1 MSQTIWAKGDQ
12 TYREHVEAAYAAW
25 LTTVEAKRPLIRRLG
40 NCYGFEERQFLQRSL
55 FTVLLH
61 DIGKSILPF
70 QRVMRTIRAGKRPV
84 WSENYRHELVS
95 YSVMLR
101 GSVALDR
108 QEGPLL
114 DVPMPLDAL
123 AVLGHHKRLNPDL
136 RSFEREM
143 HLPPPQVCEQG
154 MKEAL
159 DLAARLFDA
168 EGYRFPSFKVEGLD
182 PVREV
187 KGLIGPEGALF
198 NLYERLNNPAA
209 IRETYAVLKAIL
221 HYADWHGSAG
231 KTVRYTLPAGG
242 VELRR
247 LIADRCLKRDIPFTG
262 LLPFQEAC
270 ALTTGHCIAIAPTGS
285 GKTEASL
292 LWALHNI
299 AKRGGGKLIYLLPT
313 MVTAN
318 SIYHRLEEYFGRGN
332 VGISHSTASLLFE
345 GEEDTPAARDAH
357 FERSFIQPATVATV
371 DQLLMAGFNTGRWP
385 LIEANAANG
394 VIVIDEIHA
403 YDPWTLALILQSIE
417 HFAHL
422 GARFMLMS
430 ATMPNYLLDLL
441 ESVLPGAR
449 VVRDTSLLDSS
460 RNMFE
465 VVDDEIEVVSDR
477 IRNAASE
484 GRKTLVV
491 VNSVGK
497 CQDLARKFSDLNPI
511 CYHSRFTLKDRMEKE
526 RTIEEKERAD
536 DQGALLIATQVVEVS
551 LDINFDLLFTE
562 CAPPDAVVQR
572 AGRVN
577 RRRTKPDSTVTIC
590 RASEVSRKI
599 YEPDGTD
606 LLARAF
612 AAFAAGPK
620 RPTEAD
626 LTAIVEQ
633 VYAGVGI
640 ERDPRFL
647 EASRA
652 YSQSQR
658 RLLGIYDNP
667 ILDTTYEVTRKVDY
681 PQVPVIPLQFRD
693 AVRDLPPI
701 QRQYYEVKMPLWYV
715 RKHRDIRGDV
725 VFCDMD
731 YDAEFGAR
739 FSKRPEEVNLII

>member
-159 DLAARLFDA
+159 DLAAKLFDA

-270 ALTTGHCIAIAPTGS
+270 ALTTGHCSRT
-285 GKTEASL
+285 
-292 LWALHNI
+292 
-299 AKRGGGKLIYLLPT
+299 
-313 MVTAN
+313 
-318 SIYHRLEEYFGRGN
+318 
-332 VGISHSTASLLFE
+332 
-345 GEEDTPAARDAH
+345 
-357 FERSFIQPATVATV
+357 
-371 DQLLMAGFNTGRWP
+371 
-385 LIEANAANG
+385 
-394 VIVIDEIHA
+394 
-403 YDPWTLALILQSIE
+403 
-417 HFAHL
+417 
-422 GARFMLMS
+422 
-430 ATMPNYLLDLL
+430 
-441 ESVLPGAR
+441 LPGC
-449 VVRDTSLLDSS
+449 
-460 RNMFE
+460 
-465 VVDDEIEVVSDR
+465 VD
-477 IRNAASE
+477 
-484 GRKTLVV
+484 
-491 VNSVGK
+491 
-497 CQDLARKFSDLNPI
+497 
-511 CYHSRFTLKDRMEKE
+511 
-526 RTIEEKERAD
+526 
-536 DQGALLIATQVVEVS
+536 
-551 LDINFDLLFTE
+551 
-562 CAPPDAVVQR
+562 
-572 AGRVN
+572 
-577 RRRTKPDSTVTIC
+577 
-590 RASEVSRKI
+590 
-599 YEPDGTD
+599 
-606 LLARAF
+606 
-612 AAFAAGPK
+612 
-620 RPTEAD
+620 
-626 LTAIVEQ
+626 
-633 VYAGVGI
+633 
-640 ERDPRFL
+640 
-647 EASRA
+647 
-652 YSQSQR
+652 
-658 RLLGIYDNP
+658 
-667 ILDTTYEVTRKVDY
+667 
-681 PQVPVIPLQFRD
+681 
-693 AVRDLPPI
+693 
-701 QRQYYEVKMPLWYV
+701 
-715 RKHRDIRGDV
+715 
-725 VFCDMD
+725 
-731 YDAEFGAR
+731 
-739 FSKRPEEVNLII
+739 

>member
-1 MSQTIWAKGDQ
+1 MSQTIWAKDDQ

-61 DIGKSILPF
+61 DIGKNILPF
-70 QRVMRTIRAGKRPV
+70 QRMMNTLRAGKRPI

-101 GSVALDR
+101 GSVALDW

-114 DVPMPLDAL
+114 DVAMPLDAI

-143 HLPPPQVCEQG
+143 HQSTPQVCEQG

-159 DLAARLFDA
+159 DLAARLFER

-182 PVREV
+182 PAREV
-187 KGLIGPEGALF
+187 KDLIGPEGALF
-198 NLYERLNNPAA
+198 NLYESLNDPAA
-209 IRETYAVLKAIL
+209 FRETYAVLKAIL

-231 KTVRYTLPAGG
+231 RAVSYTLPAGG
-242 VELRR
+242 VDLRR
-247 LIADRCLKRDIPFTG
+247 LIEGRCHKRHIPFTG

-270 ALTTGHCIAIAPTGS
+270 ASTSGHCIAIAPTGS

-299 AKRGGGKLIYLLPT
+299 AERGGGKLIYLLPT

-318 SIYHRLEEYFGRGN
+318 SIYRRLEDYFGRGN

-345 GEEDTPAARDAH
+345 GEEDSPAARDAL
-357 FERSFIQPATVATV
+357 FDRSFILPATVATV
-371 DQLLMAGFNTGRWP
+371 DQLLTAGFNTGRWP

-394 VIVIDEIHA
+394 VIIIDEIHA

-430 ATMPNYLLDLL
+430 ATMPKHLLDLL
-441 ESVLPGAR
+441 GRALPGAR
-449 VVRDTSLLDSS
+449 VIRDTSLLASS
-460 RNMFE
+460 RNTLE
-465 VVDDEIEVVSDR
+465 VVDDEIEGMCDR
-477 IRNAASE
+477 IEEAVYA

-497 CQDLARKFSDLNPI
+497 CQDLARMFADLNPI
-511 CYHSRFTLKDRMEKE
+511 CYHSRFTLRDRMEKE
-526 RTIEEKERAD
+526 RTIDAMERAD
-536 DQGALLIATQVVEVS
+536 KQGVLLIATQVVEVS

-577 RRRTKPDSTVTIC
+577 RRRKTPDSTVTIC
-590 RASEVSRKI
+590 RASEVSKKI

-606 LLARAF
+606 LLARTF
-612 AAFAAGPK
+612 AAFGAGPT
-620 RPTEAD
+620 RPTEGD

-633 VYAGVGI
+633 VYAGVRI
-640 ERDPRFL
+640 EEDPRFL

-667 ILDTTYEVTRKVDY
+667 ILDTSYEVTRKVDY
-681 PQVPVIPLQFRD
+681 PQVAVIPLQFGD
-693 AVRDLPPI
+693 LVRDLPPRR
-701 QRQYYEVKMPLWYV
+701 RQCYEVKMPLWYV
-715 RKHRDIRGDV
+715 RKHREVHGDV

-731 YDAEFGAR
+731 YDAGFGAR
-739 FSKRPEEVNLII
+739 FSERPEEVYRII